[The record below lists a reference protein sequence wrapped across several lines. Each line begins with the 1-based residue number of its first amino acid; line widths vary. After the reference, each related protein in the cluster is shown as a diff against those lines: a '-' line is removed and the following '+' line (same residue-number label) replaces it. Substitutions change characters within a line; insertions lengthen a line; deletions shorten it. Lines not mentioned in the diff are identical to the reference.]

1 MYERYYG
8 LQERPFDLSPNPRFL
23 FLSKKHREAL
33 THLQYAL
40 TGRPGLTVLIGEAG
54 TGKTTLVR
62 TAFQSLNGSAAGI
75 VHLSNP
81 TLTRGEFFEYLAA
94 GFGFP
99 AEAAVSKTRFLRELE
114 SALAAPRQPGKTPL
128 ALIVDEAQS
137 LPDELLEE
145 VRLLTNLESATGRTV
160 AVILVGQPE
169 LAVRLNDST
178 LRQIKQRIALR
189 CELDVLSLA
198 ETAAYIAARVR
209 VAGGSA
215 ELLFTRD
222 AVVAIHEH
230 SKGIPRTISVICD
243 NALVNG
249 FAADVKPIGSD
260 LVLEVCRDFQLG
272 ASHSGSTPR
281 VLIPA
286 ASTAAST
293 APPSQT
299 PRAAVEPSRDPAKG
313 SIKGTLIKG
322 TPNGATPAPDPE
334 PMFSGFTR
342 RRKFSFF

>member
-1 MYERYYG
+1 MYERFYG

-23 FLSKKHREAL
+23 FLSKRHREAL

-62 TAFQSLNGSAAGI
+62 TALQSLNGSAAGI

-81 TLTRGEFFEYLAA
+81 TLTRSEFFEYLAG
-94 GFGFP
+94 GFGFSRD
-99 AEAAVSKTRFLRELE
+99 AATSKTRFLYELE
-114 SALAAPRQPGKTPL
+114 TALGSRATGNGGL

-137 LPDELLEE
+137 LPHELLEE
-145 VRLLTNLESATGRTV
+145 VRLLTNVESASGRAL
-160 AVILVGQPE
+160 AVILVGQSE
-169 LAVRLNDST
+169 LGLRLNDSS
-178 LRQIKQRIALR
+178 LRQLKQRVALR
-189 CELDVLSLA
+189 YELSVLELR

-215 ELLFTRD
+215 EQLFTKD
-222 AVVAIHEH
+222 AVVTIHEH

-249 FAADVKPIGSD
+249 FAADVKPVGRN
-260 LVLEVCRDFQLG
+260 LVLEVCRDFQLEERPTSPG
-272 ASHSGSTPR
+272 ELASASIVAPATTRSSSPEAGVQRPR
-281 VLIPA
+281 DSRPPA
-286 ASTAAST
+286 PAS
-293 APPSQT
+293 APP
-299 PRAAVEPSRDPAKG
+299 PA
-313 SIKGTLIKG
+313 GT
-322 TPNGATPAPDPE
+322 NGPGKSADRE

-342 RRKFSFF
+342 PRRFSFF